1 MSEKFSATAG
11 MQNGF
16 DLALLPTLN
25 AHEQA
30 LVERRQRLLGP
41 SYKLMYQHPVEFVR
55 AEGAC
60 MYGPNGEQYLDC
72 YNNVPSVGHCHPR
85 VVEAVSRQLATLNTH
100 TRYMDEKILN
110 YSEQLVETFGGGIG
124 SVMYTCTGSEA
135 VDLAL
140 RIAKFNTGGT
150 GIIVTDYAYHGITT
164 AAAAISTTMGKY
176 VPVDQHVRT
185 VRAPDA
191 YHAEPGVDVGERL
204 AADIEAA
211 IADMQ
216 RHGIKFAGFIA
227 DSIFSTDG
235 LLPGNPGMLKKA
247 AEVVRKHG
255 GLYIADEVQPGFA
268 RTGLNFWGYQ
278 RHDIQ
283 PDIVVMG
290 KPMGNGLPIAGVGVK
305 PELLADFGPKVRYF
319 NTFGGNAVCISA
331 AQAVLDVIRDEGLQQ
346 NCHDMGNYL
355 LDGFKSIAAEY
366 PAIGDVRGAGLYF
379 ALEFVTDPHSKAP
392 DAELTTRVVGGLRER
407 KVLISTTGRG
417 ENSLKIRPLLCFQK
431 AQADQLLDTFAE
443 TMAAVAK
450 GKA

>member
-1 MSEKFSATAG
+1 MSEQFSSTAG

-30 LVERRQRLLGP
+30 VVQRRQRLLGP

-55 AEGAC
+55 AEGVY

-85 VVEAVSRQLATLNTH
+85 VVEAVSQQLATLNTH
-100 TRYMDEKILN
+100 TRYMDEKILS
-110 YSEQLVETFGGGIG
+110 YTEQLVETFGGGIG

-140 RIAKFNTGGT
+140 RISKFYTGGT

-164 AAAAISTTMGKY
+164 AVAAISTTMGKY

-185 VRAPDA
+185 VRAPYA
-191 YHAEPGVDVGERL
+191 YHAEPGVDLGERL

-235 LLPGNPGMLKKA
+235 LLPDPCGFLKKA
-247 AEVVRKHG
+247 IDVVHKHG
-255 GLYIADEVQPGFA
+255 GVFIADEVQPGFA

-278 RHDIQ
+278 RHGIQ

-290 KPMGNGLPIAGVGVK
+290 KPMGNGLPIAGVAVK
-305 PELLADFGPKVRYF
+305 PELLEDFGPKVRYF

-331 AQAVLDVIRDEGLQQ
+331 AQAVLNVIRDENLQQ
-346 NCHDMGNYL
+346 NCHEMGNYL
-355 LDGFKSIAAEY
+355 LDGFKTIAKQY
-366 PAIGDVRGAGLYF
+366 PSMGDVRGAGLYF
-379 ALEFVTDPHSKAP
+379 AVEFVTNPETKAP
-392 DAELTTRVVGGLRER
+392 DAELTTKVVSGLRER
-407 KVLISTTGRG
+407 KVLISTTGPN

-431 AQADQLLDTFAE
+431 AHADQLLETFAD
-443 TMAAVAK
+443 TMAAVTA

>member
-1 MSEKFSATAG
+1 M
-11 MQNGF
+11 
-16 DLALLPTLN
+16 
-25 AHEQA
+25 
-30 LVERRQRLLGP
+30 
-41 SYKLMYQHPVEFVR
+41 
-55 AEGAC
+55 
-60 MYGPNGEQYLDC
+60 
-72 YNNVPSVGHCHPR
+72 
-85 VVEAVSRQLATLNTH
+85 
-100 TRYMDEKILN
+100 
-110 YSEQLVETFGGGIG
+110 
-124 SVMYTCTGSEA
+124 
-135 VDLAL
+135 
-140 RIAKFNTGGT
+140 
-150 GIIVTDYAYHGITT
+150 TDFAYHGITT
-164 AAAAISTTMGKY
+164 AVAAISTTMGKY

-235 LLPGNPGMLKKA
+235 LLPGTPGLLKKA
-247 AEVVRKHG
+247 IEVVHKHG

-278 RHDIQ
+278 RHGIQ

-290 KPMGNGLPIAGVGVK
+290 KPMGNGLPIAGVAVN

-346 NCHDMGNYL
+346 NCHDLGNYL
-355 LDGFKSIAAEY
+355 LDGFRSIARNY

-379 ALEFVTDPHSKAP
+379 AVEFVTDPESKAP
-392 DAELTTRVVGGLRER
+392 DAELTTKVVSGLRDR
-407 KVLISTTGRG
+407 KVLISTTGVG
-417 ENSLKIRPLLCFQK
+417 ENSLKIRPLLCFKQ
-431 AQADQLLDTFAE
+431 AQADQLLETFAE
-443 TMAAVAK
+443 TMAAIQR
-450 GKA
+450 